1 MYLCSVGK
9 SECSLYDVA
18 VFHTASCDG
27 KLSMSGTLSSSLL
40 LPRPVLAAHL
50 LYSTQPLTITHVH
63 VQYRS
68 RGTYTRVS
76 STSGCAREFVG
87 VKLDNV
93 TRGLEHSSPRTRAPL
108 EDETTRTRAPLED
121 RAIRTRRPNYSHSK
135 TTQGAWP
142 IGAAVVSAS
151 VHGNPVSL

>member
-1 MYLCSVGK
+1 M
-9 SECSLYDVA
+9 A
-18 VFHTASCDG
+18 NRNVFTYF
-27 KLSMSGTLSSSLL
+27 SSSNRCINLLQGTTTLYLL
-40 LPRPVLAAHL
+40 LGYFRSSAIHTTT
-50 LYSTQPLTITHVH
+50 LYI
-63 VQYRS
+63 QYRS

-87 VKLDNV
+87 VKLDNC
-93 TRGLEHSSPRTRAPL
+93 HSSPRTRAPL